1 MYVHWDYCDYWIGIV
16 EQELSLLLFE
26 SIWIWDKTES
36 EGITFIIQSKN
47 GFIRSI
53 DNRIDIIL
61 YILCVEPSHLKQRE
75 SKKNIVCAID
85 EMSMNRIQFYY
96 YLTDLYYT
104 NFVSNKLKPVDYISN
119 STLLQ
124 YILHDVC
131 TY

>member
-1 MYVHWDYCDYWIGIV
+1 MYVYWDECDAWIGIV
-16 EQELSLLLFE
+16 EQEWSLLLVE

-75 SKKNIVCAID
+75 SKKNIVCTVD
-85 EMSMNRIQFYY
+85 EMF
-96 YLTDLYYT
+96 DE
-104 NFVSNKLKPVDYISN
+104 
-119 STLLQ
+119 
-124 YILHDVC
+124 
-131 TY
+131 

>member
-1 MYVHWDYCDYWIGIV
+1 MYVYWDYCDCWIGIA

-53 DNRIDIIL
+53 DNWIDIIL

-75 SKKNIVCAID
+75 SKKNIVCTVD
-85 EMSMNRIQFYY
+85 EMF
-96 YLTDLYYT
+96 DE
-104 NFVSNKLKPVDYISN
+104 
-119 STLLQ
+119 
-124 YILHDVC
+124 
-131 TY
+131 

>member
-1 MYVHWDYCDYWIGIV
+1 MYVHWDCCDSWIGIV

-53 DNRIDIIL
+53 DNRIDIVL

-75 SKKNIVCAID
+75 FKKNIVCAID

>member
-1 MYVHWDYCDYWIGIV
+1 MYVHWDYCDSWIGIV

-75 SKKNIVCAID
+75 SKKNIVCTVD
-85 EMSMNRIQFYY
+85 EMF
-96 YLTDLYYT
+96 DE
-104 NFVSNKLKPVDYISN
+104 
-119 STLLQ
+119 
-124 YILHDVC
+124 
-131 TY
+131 